1 MIKTQNA
8 HITLSRIRGY
18 FCRKG
23 KTENI
28 ENNLF
33 KILINNSTKKVPFK
47 WIPGFSTFSNLTTY
61 INLKKI
67 VKGRKKKKTI
77 YKIKP
82 RIKRDNSQKN
92 YIHIAP
98 SVTKCTKTSKN
109 FTLRLEKELKGLKK
123 TVLKRSTDLTKSEPV
138 FFEKRDFLHKIA
150 YTVIPKKKWKKK
162 VKIKKKRTKS
172 ILKKLKKFK
181 IKYKK
186 FKYFKKLFN
195 YKFST

>member
-1 MIKTQNA
+1 MIKAQNA
-8 HITLSRIRGY
+8 HRTLSRIRGY

-47 WIPGFSTFSNLTTY
+47 WIPGFSTFSNLTNY

-67 VKGRKKKKTI
+67 VKGHIKKKKTI

-82 RIKRDNSQKN
+82 RIKRDNSQKS
-92 YIHIAP
+92 YMHIAP
-98 SVTKCTKTSKN
+98 SVTKSTKTSKN
-109 FTLRLEKELKGLKK
+109 FTFRLEKELKLLQK

-150 YTVIPKKKWKKK
+150 YTVIPKKWKKK
-162 VKIKKKRTKS
+162 VKKKKKRTKFV
-172 ILKKLKKFK
+172 LKKLKILKK
-181 IKYKK
+181 KYKK
-186 FKYFKKLFN
+186 FIYFKKIFDH
-195 YKFST
+195 KFLT